1 MRVHRSARAGLE
13 GTREAVSALL
23 EWDSA
28 QVFCPTCNTALRD
41 LWDHA
46 WLGTE
51 DECFAVE
58 CGACEESL
66 RLHRRVSV
74 DYAVERTSQP
84 SSDPVNA
91 GSQRPTEK
99 K

>member
-1 MRVHRSARAGLE
+1 MS
-13 GTREAVSALL
+13 TALL

-51 DECFAVE
+51 DDCIVVE

-66 RLHRRVSV
+66 KLHRRVTV
-74 DYAVERTSQP
+74 NYAVERDME
-84 SSDPVNA
+84 SDA
-91 GSQRPTEK
+91 
-99 K
+99 